1 MVKTGN
7 TSQYRDRR
15 RAWVDRLVHR
25 IVAGSGLLVLAM
37 LLLIFFYLLYVVTPL
52 FLSPT
57 VNGQKT
63 VQRHSAEPSLALGL
77 SDNGQIGFRID
88 SQGYGEFIP
97 FAESQPMSRI
107 RLVPALSL
115 LAQSQGER
123 QTYALSQPDG
133 RLVFVQPVLSRTENR
148 SPVWVYPL
156 GEQAYS
162 LGVPAQPLRHLA
174 VAAVDETHAVV
185 AAIGQENALI
195 IADIDENGV
204 RQRAQITLPAGAV
217 SQLLLTPDG
226 QQVYLLSGNTLTLWQ
241 VGTNALTLREER
253 QLQLAEPLHLALLS
267 GGRSLLVQTADG
279 QISQWFEVPGEK
291 GATLTEIRQFPHVA
305 GESVL
310 LATEAQRRVFATLNA
325 QGELSLFA
333 SKQSHALLTQTLPS
347 HAHAHALLT
356 QTLPSHAQ
364 GLAFSP
370 HGSAM
375 LVETAQ
381 GWHRYQVDNPYPD
394 IGWRGLWQKLWYEN
408 YPEPAYIWQSTSADD
423 SYQAKFSMMPLML
436 GTMKA
441 AIYAMLFA
449 TPLALSAAIY
459 TACFMSPTLR
469 RWIKPTLEIM
479 GALPTVVVGLIA
491 AIWLA
496 PHFATYLSAI
506 LVMPILLMLAV
517 LGCGWLIE
525 CLPTRWRLR
534 FPAGWDV
541 LFLIPTILLTFV
553 AGCWIA
559 PRMEIWVLGQPL
571 YQWLGDDFVQRN
583 TLVAGVALGFAL
595 IPLIFSLAEDALFSV
610 PARLSQGS
618 LALGATAWQTL
629 WRVVLPSASAGIFA
643 ALMLS
648 FGRAVGETMIV
659 LMATGNTPIM
669 DEGLLQGLRSLAA
682 NIAIEMPEAV
692 TNSGHYRVLFLTALA
707 LFVFTFIVNTLAET
721 IRQRLRQRY
730 RDEGENA

>member
-1 MVKTGN
+1 MT
-7 TSQYRDRR
+7 
-15 RAWVDRLVHR
+15 HR

-88 SQGYGEFIP
+88 RQGYGEFIS
-97 FAESQPMSRI
+97 FAENQPMSRI
-107 RLVPALSL
+107 QLVPALSL

-123 QTYALSQPDG
+123 QIYALSQPDG
-133 RLVFVQPVLSRTENR
+133 RLIFVQPILSRMLSRTENH
-148 SPVWVYPL
+148 SPVWEYPL

-162 LGVPAQPLRHLA
+162 LGLPAQPLRHLA
-174 VAAVDETHAVV
+174 MAAVGEKQVV

-195 IADIDENGV
+195 IAEVDKNGV
-204 RQRAQITLPAGAV
+204 RKRAQITLPAGMIN
-217 SQLLLTPDG
+217 QLLLTPDG
-226 QQVYLLSGNTLTLWQ
+226 QQVYLLSGKTLTLWQ
-241 VGTNALTLREER
+241 VEANALTLREER

-267 GGRSLLVQTADG
+267 GGRSLLVQAADG
-279 QISQWFEVPGEK
+279 QISQWFDVPSEK
-291 GATLTEIRQFPHVA
+291 GATLTEIRQFPHVV
-305 GESVL
+305 GKSVL

-333 SKQSHALLTQTLPS
+333 SKQSHALLTQTLP
-347 HAHAHALLT
+347 A
-356 QTLPSHAQ
+356 HAQ

-423 SYQAKFSMMPLML
+423 SYQAKFSMMPLIL

-506 LVMPILLMLAV
+506 LVMPILWMLVV

-525 CLPTRWRLR
+525 CLPTRWRAR
-534 FPAGWDV
+534 FPVGWDV
-541 LFLIPTILLTFV
+541 LFLIPAILLTFV
-553 AGCWIA
+553 AGCWLAPPIEIA
-559 PRMEIWVLGQPL
+559 VLGQPL

-692 TNSGHYRVLFLTALA
+692 TNSGHYRVLFLTALT

>member
-1 MVKTGN
+1 MVKIVN

-15 RAWVDRLVHR
+15 RAWVDRLTHR

-57 VNGQKT
+57 VNGHKT

-77 SDNGQIGFRID
+77 SDNGKIGFRID
-88 SQGYGEFIP
+88 RQGYGEFIS
-97 FAESQPMSRI
+97 FAENQPMSRI
-107 RLVPALSL
+107 QLVPTLSL

-123 QTYALSQPDG
+123 QIYALSQPDG
-133 RLVFVQPVLSRTENR
+133 RLIFVQPILSRMVSRTENH
-148 SPVWVYPL
+148 SPVWEYPL

-162 LGVPAQPLRHLA
+162 LGLPAQPLRHLA
-174 VAAVDETHAVV
+174 MAAVGEKQVV

-195 IADIDENGV
+195 IAEVDKNGV
-204 RQRAQITLPAGAV
+204 RQRAQITLPAGMIN
-217 SQLLLTPDG
+217 QLLLTPDG
-226 QQVYLLSGNTLTLWQ
+226 QQVYVLSGKTLTLWQ
-241 VGTNALTLREER
+241 VEANAVTLREQR

-267 GGRSLLVQTADG
+267 GGRSLLIQAADG
-279 QISQWFEVPGEK
+279 QISQWFDVPSEK
-291 GATLTEIRQFPHVA
+291 GATLTEIRQFPYVV

-333 SKQSHALLTQTLPS
+333 SKQSHALLTQTLP
-347 HAHAHALLT
+347 A
-356 QTLPSHAQ
+356 HAQ
-364 GLAFSP
+364 GLAFSL

-506 LVMPILLMLAV
+506 LVMPILWMLVV

-525 CLPTRWRLR
+525 CLPTRWRAR
-534 FPAGWDV
+534 FPMGWDV
-541 LFLIPTILLTFV
+541 LFLIPAISLTFV
-553 AGCWIA
+553 AGCWLAPPIEIA
-559 PRMEIWVLGQPL
+559 ILGQPL

-692 TNSGHYRVLFLTALA
+692 TNSGHYRVLFLTALT

>member
-1 MVKTGN
+1 MVNTGN

-15 RAWVDRLVHR
+15 RAWIDRLVHR

-37 LLLIFFYLLYVVTPL
+37 LLLIFFYLLYVVMPL

-63 VQRHSAEPSLALGL
+63 VPRHGAEPSLALGL

-97 FAESQPMSRI
+97 FAENQPMSRI
-107 RLVPALSL
+107 QLIPALSL

-123 QTYALSQPDG
+123 QVYALSQPDG
-133 RLVFVQPVLSRTENR
+133 RLVFVQPILSRMLSRTENR
-148 SPVWVYPL
+148 SPVWDYPL

-162 LGVPAQPLRHLA
+162 LGLPAQPLRHLA
-174 VAAVDETHAVV
+174 VAAVGEKQVVV

-195 IADIDENGV
+195 IADIDESGV
-204 RQRAQITLPAGAV
+204 RQRAQITLPAGTIN
-217 SQLLLTPDG
+217 QLLLTPDG
-226 QQVYLLSGNTLTLWQ
+226 QQVYLLSGKTLTLWQ
-241 VGTNALTLREER
+241 VGANALTLREER

-267 GGRSLLVQTADG
+267 GGRSLLVQAADG
-279 QISQWFEVPGEK
+279 RISQWFDVPGEK
-291 GATLTEIRQFPHVA
+291 GATLTETRQFPHVV

-310 LATEAQRRVFATLNA
+310 LATERQRRVFATLSA

-333 SKQSHALLTQTLPS
+333 SKQSHALLTQTLP
-347 HAHAHALLT
+347 AHA
-356 QTLPSHAQ
+356 QK
-364 GLAFSP
+364 LAFSP
-370 HGSAM
+370 RGSAL

-506 LVMPILLMLAV
+506 LVMPILWMLAV

-525 CLPTRWRLR
+525 CLPTRWRAR

-553 AGCWIA
+553 VGCWLA

-692 TNSGHYRVLFLTALA
+692 TNSGHYRVLFLTALT

>member
-1 MVKTGN
+1 MVKIVN

-15 RAWVDRLVHR
+15 RAWVDRLTHR

-88 SQGYGEFIP
+88 RQGYGEFIS
-97 FAESQPMSRI
+97 FAENQPMSRI
-107 RLVPALSL
+107 QLVPALSL

-123 QTYALSQPDG
+123 QIYALSQPDG
-133 RLVFVQPVLSRTENR
+133 RLIFVQPILSRMLSRTENP
-148 SPVWVYPL
+148 SPVWEYPL

-162 LGVPAQPLRHLA
+162 LGLPAQPLRHLA
-174 VAAVDETHAVV
+174 MAAVGEKQVV

-195 IADIDENGV
+195 IADVDKNGV
-204 RQRAQITLPAGAV
+204 RQRAQITLPVGMIN
-217 SQLLLTPDG
+217 QLLLTPDG
-226 QQVYLLSGNTLTLWQ
+226 QQVYVLSGKTLTLWQ
-241 VGTNALTLREER
+241 VEANAVTLREQR

-267 GGRSLLVQTADG
+267 GGRSLLIQAADG
-279 QISQWFEVPGEK
+279 QISQWFDVPSEK
-291 GATLTEIRQFPHVA
+291 GATLTEIRQFPHVV

-333 SKQSHALLTQTLPS
+333 SKQSHALLTQTLP
-347 HAHAHALLT
+347 A
-356 QTLPSHAQ
+356 HAQ

-506 LVMPILLMLAV
+506 LVMPILWMLVV

-525 CLPTRWRLR
+525 CLPTRWRAR
-534 FPAGWDV
+534 FPVGWDV
-541 LFLIPTILLTFV
+541 LFLIPAILLTFV
-553 AGCWIA
+553 AGCWLAPPIEIA
-559 PRMEIWVLGQPL
+559 VLGQPL

-692 TNSGHYRVLFLTALA
+692 TNSGHYRVLFLTALT

>member
-1 MVKTGN
+1 MVKIVN

-15 RAWVDRLVHR
+15 RAWVDRLTHR

-88 SQGYGEFIP
+88 RQGYGEFIS
-97 FAESQPMSRI
+97 FAENQPMSRI
-107 RLVPALSL
+107 QLVPALSL

-123 QTYALSQPDG
+123 QIYALSQPDG
-133 RLVFVQPVLSRTENR
+133 RLIFVQPILSRMVSRTENH
-148 SPVWVYPL
+148 SPVWEYPL

-162 LGVPAQPLRHLA
+162 LGLPAQPLRHLA
-174 VAAVDETHAVV
+174 MAAVGEKQVV

-195 IADIDENGV
+195 IADVDKNGV
-204 RQRAQITLPAGAV
+204 RQRAQITLPAGMIN
-217 SQLLLTPDG
+217 QLLLTPDG
-226 QQVYLLSGNTLTLWQ
+226 QQVYLLSGKTLTLWQ
-241 VGTNALTLREER
+241 VEANAVTLREQR

-267 GGRSLLVQTADG
+267 GGRSLLIQAADG
-279 QISQWFEVPGEK
+279 QISQWFDVPSEK
-291 GATLTEIRQFPHVA
+291 GATLTEIRQFPHVV

-310 LATEAQRRVFATLNA
+310 LATEAQRRVFAILNA

-333 SKQSHALLTQTLPS
+333 SKQSHALLTQTLP
-347 HAHAHALLT
+347 A
-356 QTLPSHAQ
+356 HAQ

-506 LVMPILLMLAV
+506 LVMPILWMLVV

-525 CLPTRWRLR
+525 CLPTRWRAR
-534 FPAGWDV
+534 FPMGWDV
-541 LFLIPTILLTFV
+541 LFLIPAISLTFV
-553 AGCWIA
+553 AGCWLAPPIEIA
-559 PRMEIWVLGQPL
+559 VLGQPL

-692 TNSGHYRVLFLTALA
+692 TNSGHYRVLFLTALT

>member
-1 MVKTGN
+1 MVKIVN

-15 RAWVDRLVHR
+15 RAWVDRLTHR

-88 SQGYGEFIP
+88 RQGYGEFIS
-97 FAESQPMSRI
+97 FAENQPMSRI
-107 RLVPALSL
+107 QLVPALSL

-123 QTYALSQPDG
+123 QIYALSQPDG
-133 RLVFVQPVLSRTENR
+133 RLIFVQPILSRMVSRTENH
-148 SPVWVYPL
+148 SPVWEYPL

-162 LGVPAQPLRHLA
+162 LGLPAQPLRHLA
-174 VAAVDETHAVV
+174 MAAVGEKQVV

-195 IADIDENGV
+195 IADVDKNGV
-204 RQRAQITLPAGAV
+204 RQRAQITLPAGMIN
-217 SQLLLTPDG
+217 QLLLTPDG
-226 QQVYLLSGNTLTLWQ
+226 QQVYVLSGKTLTLWQ
-241 VGTNALTLREER
+241 VEANAVTLREQR

-267 GGRSLLVQTADG
+267 GGRSLLVQAADG
-279 QISQWFEVPGEK
+279 QISQWFDVPSEK
-291 GATLTEIRQFPHVA
+291 GATLTEIRQFPHVV

-310 LATEAQRRVFATLNA
+310 LATEAQRRVFAILNA

-333 SKQSHALLTQTLPS
+333 SKQSHALLTQTLP
-347 HAHAHALLT
+347 A
-356 QTLPSHAQ
+356 HAQ

-506 LVMPILLMLAV
+506 LVMPILWMLVV

-525 CLPTRWRLR
+525 CLPTRWRAR
-534 FPAGWDV
+534 FPMGWDV
-541 LFLIPTILLTFV
+541 LFLIPAISLTFV
-553 AGCWIA
+553 AGCWLAPPIEIA
-559 PRMEIWVLGQPL
+559 VLGQPL

-692 TNSGHYRVLFLTALA
+692 TNSGHYRVLFLTALT

>member
-1 MVKTGN
+1 MVNTGN

-15 RAWVDRLVHR
+15 RAWIDRLVHR

-63 VQRHSAEPSLALGL
+63 VPRQGAEPSLALGL
-77 SDNGQIGFRID
+77 SDNGKIGFRID
-88 SQGYGEFIP
+88 SQGYGEFIS
-97 FAESQPMSRI
+97 FAENQPMSRI
-107 RLVPALSL
+107 QLVPALSL

-123 QTYALSQPDG
+123 QVYALSQPDG
-133 RLVFVQPVLSRTENR
+133 RLVFVQPILSRMLSRTENR
-148 SPVWVYPL
+148 SPVWDYPL

-162 LGVPAQPLRHLA
+162 LGLPAQPLRYLA
-174 VAAVDETHAVV
+174 VAAVGEKQVVV

-195 IADIDENGV
+195 IADVDKNGV
-204 RQRAQITLPAGAV
+204 RQRAQITLPAGTI

-226 QQVYLLSGNTLTLWQ
+226 QQVYLLSGKTLTLWQ
-241 VGTNALTLREER
+241 VGANALTLREER
-253 QLQLAEPLHLALLS
+253 QLQQAEPLHLALLS
-267 GGRSLLVQTADG
+267 GGRSLLVQAADG
-279 QISQWFEVPGEK
+279 RISQWFDVPGEK
-291 GATLTEIRQFPHVA
+291 GATLTETRQFPHVV

-310 LATEAQRRVFATLNA
+310 LATEMQRRVFATLSA

-333 SKQSHALLTQTLPS
+333 SKQSHALLTQTLP
-347 HAHAHALLT
+347 AHA
-356 QTLPSHAQ
+356 QT
-364 GLAFSP
+364 LAFSP
-370 HGSAM
+370 RGSAL

-381 GWHRYQVDNPYPD
+381 GWHRYRVDNPYPD

-506 LVMPILLMLAV
+506 LVMPILWMLAV

-525 CLPTRWRLR
+525 CLPTRWRVR

-553 AGCWIA
+553 VGCWLA
-559 PRMEIWVLGQPL
+559 PRMENWVLGQPL

-692 TNSGHYRVLFLTALA
+692 TNSGHYRVLFLTALT

>member
-1 MVKTGN
+1 MVKIVN

-15 RAWVDRLVHR
+15 RAWVDRLTHR

-88 SQGYGEFIP
+88 RQGYGEFIS
-97 FAESQPMSRI
+97 FAENQPMSRI
-107 RLVPALSL
+107 QLVPALSL

-123 QTYALSQPDG
+123 QIYALSQPDG
-133 RLVFVQPVLSRTENR
+133 RLIFVQPILSRMLSRTENH
-148 SPVWVYPL
+148 SPVWEYPL

-162 LGVPAQPLRHLA
+162 LGLPAQPLRHLA
-174 VAAVDETHAVV
+174 MAAVGEKQVV

-195 IADIDENGV
+195 IAEVDKNGV
-204 RQRAQITLPAGAV
+204 RKRAQITLPAGMIN
-217 SQLLLTPDG
+217 QLLLTPDG
-226 QQVYLLSGNTLTLWQ
+226 QQVYLLSGKTLTLWQ
-241 VGTNALTLREER
+241 VEANALTLREER

-267 GGRSLLVQTADG
+267 GGRSLLVQAADG
-279 QISQWFEVPGEK
+279 QISQWFDVPSEK
-291 GATLTEIRQFPHVA
+291 GATLTEIRQFPHVV
-305 GESVL
+305 GKSVL

-333 SKQSHALLTQTLPS
+333 SKQSHALLTQTLP
-347 HAHAHALLT
+347 A
-356 QTLPSHAQ
+356 HAQ

-423 SYQAKFSMMPLML
+423 SYQAKFSMMPLIL

-506 LVMPILLMLAV
+506 LVMPILWMLVV

-525 CLPTRWRLR
+525 CLPTRWRAR
-534 FPAGWDV
+534 FPVGWDV
-541 LFLIPTILLTFV
+541 LFLIPAILLTFV
-553 AGCWIA
+553 AGCWLAPPIEIA
-559 PRMEIWVLGQPL
+559 VLGQPL

-692 TNSGHYRVLFLTALA
+692 TNSGHYRVLFLTALT

>member
-1 MVKTGN
+1 MVNTGN

-15 RAWVDRLVHR
+15 RAWIDRLVHR

-63 VQRHSAEPSLALGL
+63 VPRHGAEPSLALGL

-97 FAESQPMSRI
+97 FAENQPMSRI
-107 RLVPALSL
+107 QLVPALSL

-123 QTYALSQPDG
+123 QVYALSQPDG
-133 RLVFVQPVLSRTENR
+133 RLVFVQPILSRMLSRTENR
-148 SPVWVYPL
+148 SPVWDYPL
-156 GEQAYS
+156 GEQTYS
-162 LGVPAQPLRHLA
+162 LGLPAQPLRHLA
-174 VAAVDETHAVV
+174 VAAVSEKQVVV

-195 IADIDENGV
+195 IADIDESGV
-204 RQRAQITLPAGAV
+204 RQRAQITLPAGTIN
-217 SQLLLTPDG
+217 QLLLTPDG
-226 QQVYLLSGNTLTLWQ
+226 QQVYLLSGKTLTLWQ
-241 VGTNALTLREER
+241 VGANALTLREER

-267 GGRSLLVQTADG
+267 GGRSLLVQAADG
-279 QISQWFEVPGEK
+279 RISQWFDVPGEK
-291 GATLTEIRQFPHVA
+291 GATLTETRQFPHVV

-310 LATEAQRRVFATLNA
+310 LATESQRRVFATLSA

-333 SKQSHALLTQTLPS
+333 SKQSHALLTQTLP
-347 HAHAHALLT
+347 AHA
-356 QTLPSHAQ
+356 QK
-364 GLAFSP
+364 LAFSP
-370 HGSAM
+370 RGSAL

-506 LVMPILLMLAV
+506 LVMPILWMLAV

-525 CLPTRWRLR
+525 CLPTRWRVR

-553 AGCWIA
+553 VGCWLA

-692 TNSGHYRVLFLTALA
+692 TNSGHYRVLFLTALT

>member
-1 MVKTGN
+1 MVNTGN

-15 RAWVDRLVHR
+15 RAWIDRLVHR

-63 VQRHSAEPSLALGL
+63 VPRHGAEPSLALGL

-97 FAESQPMSRI
+97 FAENQPMSRI
-107 RLVPALSL
+107 QLIPALSL

-123 QTYALSQPDG
+123 QVYALSQPDG
-133 RLVFVQPVLSRTENR
+133 RLVFVQPILSRMLSRTENR
-148 SPVWVYPL
+148 SPVWNYPL

-162 LGVPAQPLRHLA
+162 LGLPAQPLRHLA
-174 VAAVDETHAVV
+174 VAAVGEKQVVV

-195 IADIDENGV
+195 IADIDESGV
-204 RQRAQITLPAGAV
+204 RQRAQITLPAGTIN
-217 SQLLLTPDG
+217 QLLLTPDG
-226 QQVYLLSGNTLTLWQ
+226 QQVYLLSGKTLTLWQ
-241 VGTNALTLREER
+241 VGANALTLREER

-267 GGRSLLVQTADG
+267 GGRSLLVQAADG
-279 QISQWFEVPGEK
+279 RISQWFDVPGEK
-291 GATLTEIRQFPHVA
+291 GATLTEIRQFPHVT

-310 LATEAQRRVFATLNA
+310 LATERQRRVFATLSA

-333 SKQSHALLTQTLPS
+333 SKQSHALLTQTLP
-347 HAHAHALLT
+347 AHA
-356 QTLPSHAQ
+356 QK
-364 GLAFSP
+364 LAFSP
-370 HGSAM
+370 RGSAL

-381 GWHRYQVDNPYPD
+381 GLHRYQVDNPYPD

-506 LVMPILLMLAV
+506 LVMPILWMLAV

-525 CLPTRWRLR
+525 CLPTRWRVR

-553 AGCWIA
+553 VGCWLA

-692 TNSGHYRVLFLTALA
+692 TNSGHYRVLFLTALT